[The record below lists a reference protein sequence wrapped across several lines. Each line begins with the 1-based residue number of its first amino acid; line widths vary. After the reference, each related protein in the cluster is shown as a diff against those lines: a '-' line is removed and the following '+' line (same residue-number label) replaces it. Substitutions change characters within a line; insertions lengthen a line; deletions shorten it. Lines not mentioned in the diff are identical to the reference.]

1 MLNEGPAEDAC
12 SGAFVPEQSGL
23 HEMAVFELGVSPLR
37 VEDANM
43 VLRKNPH
50 VAGQQPAG
58 VHQAPFEGGLIGN
71 GFRPGQHDMDGV
83 KLSGL
88 PSHDLHLIGNDAA
101 QVGGLPFRPV
111 PGESDCGDHQ
121 HPYNTFYPAVH
132 SDKVQIRYFLSMW
145 RSRALVIITLSIA
158 VTATWIGVTWNR
170 DYRSVTERV
179 DELTRRHVP
188 DTREDIAT
196 VRIRPGILT
205 ILIDGET
212 SNRSLYRAIQD
223 SVPTRWLRTDIRL
236 GFLPDTTV
244 DGKERGVVKVAVGN
258 LRREPRHGSEL
269 VDQAIMG
276 TPLAVLK
283 HRRGW
288 YQVKT
293 SWNYIGWM
301 TGSSISFDAYPEVPD
316 VRVRANLAAIRAT
329 PNSDSELLH
338 QAPFGTHFRSTG
350 ISGLYRRIQLYDGT
364 TGFVLSRDIEAVPVP
379 SAEPDG
385 SRLVATAK
393 TFLGLPYLWGG
404 NASTGFDCSG
414 FTQTVFREQGIIL
427 PRDANMQIRSGEP
440 VDTTGGFSA
449 LLPGDLLY
457 FGPNPDRITHVALS
471 LGGARMIHASD
482 YVQVNSLNPA
492 DSDFAPDRLRTLQAV
507 RRIQ

>member
-1 MLNEGPAEDAC
+1 
-12 SGAFVPEQSGL
+12 
-23 HEMAVFELGVSPLR
+23 
-37 VEDANM
+37 
-43 VLRKNPH
+43 
-50 VAGQQPAG
+50 
-58 VHQAPFEGGLIGN
+58 
-71 GFRPGQHDMDGV
+71 
-83 KLSGL
+83 
-88 PSHDLHLIGNDAA
+88 
-101 QVGGLPFRPV
+101 
-111 PGESDCGDHQ
+111 
-121 HPYNTFYPAVH
+121 
-132 SDKVQIRYFLSMW
+132 MW